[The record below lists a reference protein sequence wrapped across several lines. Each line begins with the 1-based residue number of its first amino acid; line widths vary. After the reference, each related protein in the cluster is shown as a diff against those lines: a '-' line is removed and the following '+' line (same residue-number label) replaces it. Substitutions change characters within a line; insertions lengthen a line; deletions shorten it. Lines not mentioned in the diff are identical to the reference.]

1 MLHCFTLHAA
11 YAVVVFFRVMSE
23 FYLSLLNNSFACF
36 LCFEIFMQPGFS
48 LQNPETF
55 NQVLPWQQIKTH
67 RQDSS
72 SEKSVQSSKLL
83 QEKVFDLLFDL
94 IYLPG
99 FI

>member
-1 MLHCFTLHAA
+1 
-11 YAVVVFFRVMSE
+11 
-23 FYLSLLNNSFACF
+23 
-36 LCFEIFMQPGFS
+36 MQPGFS